1 MTCSV
6 PVVLQPFAADA
17 SCPSLAHLQPS
28 LSFSTGATAPGMSAA
43 GLLLGPRAVNTSAA
57 GIALLQQSAVAFL
70 YSAVPAD
77 GGYHLL
83 AHLGTTSAASGSIRL
98 PGSIVVA
105 VRP

>member
-1 MTCSV
+1 MPCSV

-28 LSFSTGATAPGMSAA
+28 LSFSTGAAAPGMSVP
-43 GLLLGPRAVNTSAA
+43 GLLLGARILNTSAA
-57 GIALLQQSAVAFL
+57 GAALLQQSAVTFL
-70 YSAVPAD
+70 DSAVPAD
-77 GGYHLL
+77 GYHLL
-83 AHLGTTSAASGSIRL
+83 AHVGTTSAASGSIRL